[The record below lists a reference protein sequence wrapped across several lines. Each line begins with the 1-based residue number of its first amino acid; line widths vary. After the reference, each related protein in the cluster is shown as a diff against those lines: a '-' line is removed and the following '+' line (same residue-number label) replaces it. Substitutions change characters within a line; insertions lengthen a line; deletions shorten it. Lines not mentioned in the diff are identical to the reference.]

1 MGDFQPS
8 ERLTALVERAYDA
21 WDREDWRPAAEHL
34 GALVATARSEGA
46 PRDELAGWAFD
57 LALAHKF
64 LRDWPAARQA
74 GLAAA
79 ELAPEEPGEPAWW
92 NLGIA
97 ATALR
102 DWQTAREAWTRYGVD
117 VPPGEGPIDGRY
129 GRTPVRIRTAEGQ
142 EVVWCRRI
150 DPARAEVLN
159 VPLPGS
165 GRRCGEIVLHDGV
178 PAGERVS
185 EGQTYSVFDEIELW
199 APSDLPVHAV
209 ALRVG
214 SDDDLQALLEVAA
227 ADDVTAEAWDTVT
240 PLCAA
245 CSAGRVDEDGPHD
258 HDLAEG
264 PLEGG
269 RTTVGIAASL
279 DVTNALVARWVAV
292 DPPSRG
298 AGTPEAVA

>member
-1 MGDFQPS
+1 MSGFRPS
-8 ERLTALVERAYDA
+8 DRLLALLKRAYDA
-21 WDREDWRPAAEHL
+21 WDSEAWQPAAEHL
-34 GALVATARSEGA
+34 AAVVAAGRAEDA
-46 PRDELAGWAFD
+46 PQDELAGWAFD

-64 LRDWPAARQA
+64 LRDWPAAREA

-79 ELAPEEPGEPAWW
+79 ALAPDEPGQPAWW

-102 DWQTAREAWTRYGVD
+102 DWATAREAWRRYGVD
-117 VPPGEGPIDGRY
+117 IPPGEGPVDGSF
-129 GRTPVRIRTAEGQ
+129 GRTPVRIRTTDGA

-178 PAGERVS
+178 PTGERVS
-185 EGQTYSVFDEIELW
+185 DGRTYSVFDEIELW
-199 APSDLPVHAV
+199 AASDVPVLAV
-209 ALRVG
+209 PLRVAG
-214 SDDDLQALLEVAA
+214 EDELRALVQTAA
-227 ADDVTAEAWDTVT
+227 EDGVTVEAWDTVT

-245 CSAGRVDEDGPHD
+245 CSSGRVDQDQPHEHDISDGP
-258 HDLAEG
+258 L
-264 PLEGG
+264 PGG
-269 RTTVGIAASL
+269 RTTVGVAASQE
-279 DVTNALVARWVAV
+279 VTDALLARWVAV